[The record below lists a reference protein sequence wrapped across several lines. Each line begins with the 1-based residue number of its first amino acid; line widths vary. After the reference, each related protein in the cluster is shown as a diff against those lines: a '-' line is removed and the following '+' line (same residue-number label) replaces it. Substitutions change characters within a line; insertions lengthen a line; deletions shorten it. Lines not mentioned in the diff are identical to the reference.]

1 MYLIFRCDC
10 GRALYAREGVKT
22 RRCVCGK
29 TIKVKSRRILGK
41 VENFQD
47 AAYMVRKLQEEKYG
61 PSGFLKKK
69 KIE

>member
-10 GRALYAREGVKT
+10 GRALYTREGVKT

-41 VENFQD
+41 VESFQD
-47 AAYMVRKLQEEKYG
+47 AAYMVRKLQEKKYG
-61 PSGFLKKK
+61 PGGFLKKK
-69 KIE
+69 IE

>member
-29 TIKVKSRRILGK
+29 TIRVKSRRILGK
-41 VENFQD
+41 VESFQD

-61 PSGFLKKK
+61 LGGFLKKEIK
-69 KIE
+69 